1 MEIEII
7 VCCILTLLLFI
18 PFKIYHKK
26 YNTIQVRKRLFL
38 LMTLFIL
45 IDLLGIMILSL
56 SSDYEMVLKIFTTI
70 ITIDILLLGMN
81 YVSIKELINIDV
93 ELINR
98 IWITLPLGMSFFV
111 YIEDIVID
119 LETILLFINT
129 ISIFIGILLF
139 FRIFR
144 YLSNIQQMDS
154 KNFWKF
160 IHIGLFIEMC
170 ISTIIYF
177 YSFESFNFLIGIRM
191 LFIGFSIIYLLL
203 IITLIITLNHN
214 REVKKNV

>member
-7 VCCILTLLLFI
+7 VCCILTSLLFI
-18 PFKIYHKK
+18 PFKMYHKK
-26 YNTIQVRKRLFL
+26 YNTIQVKKRLFL

-45 IDLLGIMILSL
+45 IDLLGIMIVIL
-56 SSDYEMVLKIFTTI
+56 SSDYDLASKIFTTI

-111 YIEDIVID
+111 YIQDIAINV
-119 LETILLFINT
+119 ETILLFIIT
-129 ISIFIGILLF
+129 ISILIGIILF

-144 YLSNIQQMDS
+144 YLSNIQQRDS

-177 YSFESFNFLIGIRM
+177 YSIKFYNFLIGIRL
-191 LFIGFSIIYLLL
+191 LFIGYAIVYLLL
-203 IITLIITLNHN
+203 IISLIISLNLN
-214 REVKKNV
+214 QEVKKNV